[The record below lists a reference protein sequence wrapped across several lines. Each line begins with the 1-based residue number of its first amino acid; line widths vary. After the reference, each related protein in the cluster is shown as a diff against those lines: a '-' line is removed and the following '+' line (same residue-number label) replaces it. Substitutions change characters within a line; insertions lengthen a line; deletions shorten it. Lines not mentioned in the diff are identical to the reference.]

1 MKIKNKLIIG
11 SILMALVPVSIISVT
26 IGWISINS
34 SREMLE
40 EQVKDRLISVRD
52 MKTGEIEQYFDTL
65 SKQVL
70 TFSNDR
76 MIIDAMRELNKA
88 FGDFKDEANLGNT
101 EELRAE
107 LSQYYTNEFGAQYK
121 ELNRGKSANP
131 TSLLNNLDADSVA
144 FQYAY
149 ISANPNPLGSK
160 DALQTTND
168 DSKYSR
174 LHQKYHPHIRDFL
187 QKFEFYDIF
196 LVAPD
201 SGDIIYSVFKELDFT
216 TSLINGPYANS
227 GIAEAFLDANSA
239 SSTEHV
245 ALTDFAPYMPSYEA
259 PAAFIASP
267 IFDGNEKI
275 GVLIFQMPIDR
286 INAVMTHHEKW
297 AASGLGESGETY
309 LIGSDNKMR
318 SMSRFLIED
327 KNGYLSLMK
336 EVGMDSETIGLIDAK
351 ETSIGFQTVDT
362 QGVRAALSG
371 KTGFEIFP
379 DYRNVAVLSAY
390 TPLNIPGLN
399 WALMSELDESEAF
412 AASDRLSALI
422 IQTIL
427 ISAAVIIG
435 IAVACGLWFSGTI
448 TRPIRKMVEMIKDV
462 AEGEGDLTSRL
473 DESAQDEL
481 GTMSH
486 WVNMF
491 IAKLQKIITEIN
503 RLTEQLSN
511 TATATATATHQAQDN
526 VAKQQTQ
533 TDQVATAVNK
543 MSATVHE
550 VAHNAAEAETAAKQ
564 ADSESVQ
571 GAEVVTNTITAINE
585 LAAEVERAS
594 KVIHAL
600 ETGSADIGKV
610 VDVIKDIAEQTNLLA
625 LNAAIEA
632 ARAGEQGR
640 GFAVVADE
648 VRTLASRTQS
658 STEEIQKMIESLQT
672 EATQAVRVMSE
683 SQKKAQIGVDHAAQA
698 GQSLGAITISVSTIT
713 KMNAQIASAAEEQS
727 AVSEEINQSIID
739 ISHVAD
745 ETAKGAHQTAQ
756 SSEDLAAMANQ
767 LQGLVRQFKI

>member
-1 MKIKNKLIIG
+1 MPTLWLCNTLT
-11 SILMALVPVSIISVT
+11 SVQT
-26 IGWISINS
+26 QIRWA
-34 SREMLE
+34 
-40 EQVKDRLISVRD
+40 VRTHC
-52 MKTGEIEQYFDTL
+52 KRR
-65 SKQVL
+65 V
-70 TFSNDR
+70 
-76 MIIDAMRELNKA
+76 
-88 FGDFKDEANLGNT
+88 
-101 EELRAE
+101 
-107 LSQYYTNEFGAQYK
+107 
-121 ELNRGKSANP
+121 
-131 TSLLNNLDADSVA
+131 
-144 FQYAY
+144 
-149 ISANPNPLGSK
+149 
-160 DALQTTND
+160 
-168 DSKYSR
+168 
-174 LHQKYHPHIRDFL
+174 HQKYHAHIRDFV

-196 LVAPD
+196 LVDPD
-201 SGDIIYSVFKELDFT
+201 SGDIIYSVFKELDYT
-216 TSLINGPYANS
+216 TSLINGPYSNS
-227 GIAEAFLDANSA
+227 GIADAFLAANKA
-239 SSTEHV
+239 SNTEQV

-267 IFDGNEKI
+267 IFDGNKKI

-286 INAVMTHHEKW
+286 INAVMTHNEKW

-309 LIGSDNKMR
+309 IIGSDSKMR

-327 KNGYLSLMK
+327 KSGYLSLMEK
-336 EVGMDSETIGLIDAK
+336 VGMDNKIIELIDAK
-351 ETSIGFQTVDT
+351 ETSIGFQSVDT
-362 QGVRAALSG
+362 QGARAALSG

-379 DYRNVAVLSAY
+379 DYRNVGVLSAY
-390 TPLNIPGLN
+390 TPLNISGLN
-399 WALMSELDESEAF
+399 WALMSELDEAEAF
-412 AASDRLSALI
+412 AASDHLSGII

-427 ISAAVIIG
+427 ISAALIIA
-435 IAVACGLWFSGTI
+435 IAVACGLWFAGTI
-448 TRPIRKMVEMIKDV
+448 TRPISKMVEMIKDV

-486 WVNMF
+486 WVNTF
-491 IAKLQKIITEIN
+491 IAKLQKVITEIN

-511 TATATATATHQAQDN
+511 TATATATATHQAQAN

-533 TDQVATAVNK
+533 TDQVATAVSK

-550 VAHNAAEAETAAKQ
+550 VARNAAEAETAAKQ

-571 GAEVVTNTITAINE
+571 GAQVVTNTITAINE
-585 LAAEVERAS
+585 LATEVERAS
-594 KVIHAL
+594 EVIHAL

-658 STEEIQKMIESLQT
+658 STEEIQQMIESLQA

-683 SQKKAQIGVDHAAQA
+683 SQKKAQKGVDHAAQA

-727 AVSEEINQSIID
+727 AVSEEINQSIAG

-745 ETAKGAHQTAQ
+745 ESAKGAHETAQ
-756 SSEDLAAMANQ
+756 SSEDLATMANQ

>member
-34 SREMLE
+34 SHDMLE

-88 FGDFKDEANLGNT
+88 FGDFKEEANLGNT

-435 IAVACGLWFSGTI
+435 IAVACGLWFAGTI